1 MPLTERERELLR
13 LLDIYLQHLQQ
24 HQSADPAAITPFDAV
39 DAAVQR
45 WLQLA
50 IQCCLDLGDSLLGK
64 LGEPEPPRYR
74 DIFAALERRGIID
87 ASLARNLEALTDF
100 RNTLA
105 HAYEG
110 LSPGETW
117 RQLRQG
123 LQTMAEFAKKMS
135 QQ

>member
-1 MPLTERERELLR
+1 GDAWMPLPSRERQLPRR
-13 LLDIYLQHLQQ
+13 LDTYLAHRQQ
-24 HQSADPAAITPFDAV
+24 DQNTDPATIAPFDAV

-64 LGEPEPPRYR
+64 IGEPEPPRYR

-87 ASLARNLEALTDF
+87 ASLARSLEALADF

-110 LSPGETW
+110 LSPAETW

-123 LQTMAEFAKKMS
+123 LQTMAQFAK
-135 QQ
+135 